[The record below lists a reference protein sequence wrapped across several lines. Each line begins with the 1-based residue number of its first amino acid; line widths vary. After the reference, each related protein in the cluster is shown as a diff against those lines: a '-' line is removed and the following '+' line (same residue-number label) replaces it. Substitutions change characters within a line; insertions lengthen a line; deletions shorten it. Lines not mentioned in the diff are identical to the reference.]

1 MDRLRSLEVL
11 VAIVERGSFVA
22 ASQLLDMST
31 VMVSKHIIALEK
43 QVGAKLL
50 NRTTRSVSLTE
61 IGANYYRQARQ
72 IVELYQAANQASEH
86 MQSQVRGVLRV
97 SAPMAFGSECLAPV
111 LPDYLKAFPDVQ
123 VELDLSTRNVHLI
136 EDGYDAVI
144 WIGNLP
150 DSSMIARPLQTYGT
164 AICAS
169 PDYLN
174 QFGMPNT
181 PQDLRQHRLLDYA
194 HWTSQTRWRFEPA
207 VTGLP
212 VSCLRS
218 NSGAV
223 LKRAALAGVGILMQ
237 AEVLLREE
245 ISDGRLVPVLR
256 EFWPAAR
263 PMHLVYLRDR
273 QHSQKLQSFVDF
285 VLERFRLA

>member
-1 MDRLRSLEVL
+1 
-11 VAIVERGSFVA
+11 
-22 ASQLLDMST
+22 
-31 VMVSKHIIALEK
+31 MVSKHIIALESRL
-43 QVGAKLL
+43 VAEAL
-50 NRTTRSVSLTE
+50 NRNDAQRELDGNRCQLLSP
-61 IGANYYRQARQ
+61 ARQ

-150 DSSMIARPLQTYGT
+150 DSSMIARPSANLWHGYLRF
-164 AICAS
+164 

-194 HWTSQTRWRFEPA
+194 HWTSQTRWRFEQA

-223 LKRAALAGVGILMQ
+223 QKRAALAGVGILMQ

-256 EFWPAAR
+256 DFWPAA
-263 PMHLVYLRDR
+263 
-273 QHSQKLQSFVDF
+273 
-285 VLERFRLA
+285 